1 MPTYKVKV
9 KWGKENYPDIEV
21 NTDEDPLVFKAQ
33 LFALTG
39 VQPERQKVM
48 LKGTTL
54 KDSDWGD
61 IKLKDGVTVLMMG
74 SKEEDVPTEPLEK
87 PLFVEDMNEGE
98 LASALDM
105 PAGLTNLG
113 NTCYMNATVQCLK
126 TVPELREALRGFQG
140 GVTMAGGMIPA
151 QSITAALRDLY
162 DSMDKGATIPPIIL
176 LQVLHM
182 AFPRFAEKSEHG
194 GFTQQDANECWT
206 ELVRM
211 LQQKLQPKQ
220 TDGSDSQAKF
230 KSLVDQYF
238 GGTFDCEL
246 KCIEA
251 EDEPPSFSK
260 ENFLQLSCF
269 ISQDVRYML
278 SGLRS
283 KMQEQ
288 LTKQSPTLERDAVY
302 TKTSKISRLPA
313 YLTVQFVRFYYKEK
327 ESINAKILKDVK
339 FPLEFDA
346 FELCSSK
353 LQQKL
358 TPMRARFKEYEDR
371 RVEEAQKQE
380 KEVRNNRD
388 DTSRAKVRHEPF
400 SFEDDLGSNNSGYY
414 TLQAV
419 LTHRGRSSSSGHY
432 VAWVRQKGD
441 IWLKCDD
448 DQVSPVTC
456 EEVLKLSGGGDWHCA
471 YVLLYGPRILEVA
484 ENENTK
490 PTAIEETA
498 APSPMD
504 TSSSTSPQ
512 Q

>member
-1 MPTYKVKV
+1 MPSYKVKV
-9 KWGKENYPDIEV
+9 KWGKENYPDVEV

-54 KDSDWGD
+54 KDSDWGN
-61 IKLKDGVTVLMMG
+61 IKLKDGVTILMMG
-74 SKEEDVPTEPLEK
+74 SKEEDVPKEPVEK
-87 PLFVEDMNEGE
+87 PLFVEDMNESE
-98 LASALDM
+98 LASVLEM

-126 TVPELREALRGFQG
+126 TVPELRESLRGFQG
-140 GVTMAGGMIPA
+140 GVTMAGSMVPA

-162 DSMDKGATIPPIIL
+162 DSMDKGASIPPIIL

-211 LQQKLQPKQ
+211 LQQKLPPN
-220 TDGSDSQAKF
+220 TSSSSF
-230 KSLVDQYF
+230 KSIIDQYF

-246 KCIEA
+246 KCVEA
-251 EDEPPSFSK
+251 EDEPPTYSK

-269 ISQDVRYML
+269 ISQEVRYMVA
-278 SGLRS
+278 GLRS

-346 FELCSSK
+346 FELCSTE
-353 LQQKL
+353 LQHKL
-358 TPMRARFKEYEDR
+358 TPMRTKFKEYEDKK
-371 RVEEAQKQE
+371 VEAAQQDKGSKSKGDSEAVAQ
-380 KEVRNNRD
+380 
-388 DTSRAKVRHEPF
+388 VRHQPF
-400 SFEDDLGSNNSGYY
+400 SFEDDAGSNNSGYY

-441 IWLKCDD
+441 VWLKCDD
-448 DQVSPVTC
+448 DVVSPVTS
-456 EEVLKLSGGGDWHCA
+456 EDVLKLSGGGDWHCA
-471 YVLLYGPRILEVA
+471 YVLLYGPRILEI
-484 ENENTK
+484 T
-490 PTAIEETA
+490 EEEDVKSKSSESSVETTPF
-498 APSPMD
+498 PS
-504 TSSSTSPQ
+504 Q
-512 Q
+512 

>member
-9 KWGKENYPDIEV
+9 KWGKENYPDVEV

-39 VQPERQKVM
+39 VQPDRQKVM

-54 KDSDWGD
+54 KDSDWGN
-61 IKLKDGVTVLMMG
+61 IKLKDGVTILMMG
-74 SKEEDVPTEPLEK
+74 SKEDVPTEPIEK
-87 PLFVEDMNEGE
+87 PLFVEDMNESE

-126 TVPELREALRGFQG
+126 TVPELRDALRNFQG
-140 GVTMAGGMIPA
+140 GVTMAGGMVPA

-162 DSMDKGATIPPIIL
+162 DSMDKGASIPPIIL

-182 AFPRFAEKSEHG
+182 AFPRFAEKSDHG

-211 LQQKLQPKQ
+211 LQQKLAPK
-220 TDGSDSQAKF
+220 TTEGLESSSTF
-230 KSLVDQYF
+230 KSVVDQYF
-238 GGTFDCEL
+238 GGTFDVEL
-246 KCIEA
+246 KCVEA
-251 EDEPPSFSK
+251 EDEPPSCSK

-269 ISQDVRYML
+269 ISQEVRYML

-313 YLTVQFVRFYYKEK
+313 YLTIQFVRFYYKEK

-346 FELCSSK
+346 FELCSSE

-358 TPMRARFKEYEDR
+358 TPMRARFKEYEDK

-380 KEVRNNRD
+380 KNTKDKGDSNSKARM
-388 DTSRAKVRHEPF
+388 RHEPF
-400 SFEDDLGSNNSGYY
+400 SFADDLGSNNSGYY

-448 DQVSPVTC
+448 DQVSPVTS
-456 EEVLKLSGGGDWHCA
+456 EDVLKLSGGGDWHCA

-484 ENENTK
+484 EDEDLK
-490 PTAIEETA
+490 SKALEEIA
-498 APSPMD
+498 AQSPME
-504 TSSSTSPQ
+504 TSSTSSQ

>member
-9 KWGKENYPDIEV
+9 KWGKENYPDIEL

-39 VQPERQKVM
+39 VQPERQRVM

-54 KDSDWGD
+54 KDSDWGN
-61 IKLKDGVTVLMMG
+61 IKLKDGVTILLMG
-74 SKEEDVPTEPLEK
+74 SKEEDVPREPTDK

-98 LASALDM
+98 LASALEM

-126 TVPELREALRGFQG
+126 SVPELREALRKFQG
-140 GVTMAGGMIPA
+140 GVTMAGGMVPS
-151 QSITAALRDLY
+151 QSITAAMRDLY
-162 DSMDKGATIPPIIL
+162 DSMDKGASIPPIIL

-182 AFPRFAEKSEHG
+182 AIPRFAEKNEHG
-194 GFTQQDANECWT
+194 SFTQQDANECWT

-211 LQQKLQPKQ
+211 LQQKLPPKVPER
-220 TDGSDSQAKF
+220 SDSKSKF

-246 KCIEA
+246 KCTEA
-251 EDEPPSFSK
+251 EDEPPSCSK

-269 ISQDVRYML
+269 ISQDMRYML

-288 LTKQSPTLERDAVY
+288 LTKQSPTLDRDAVY

-339 FPLEFDA
+339 FPLDFDA
-346 FELCSSK
+346 FELCSPE

-358 TPMRARFKEYEDR
+358 TPMRTRFKEYEDK
-371 RVEEAQKQE
+371 RVEEALQQKTI
-380 KEVRNNRD
+380 KD
-388 DTSRAKVRHEPF
+388 KGDGSSKSKKRHEPF

-414 TLQAV
+414 RLQAV

-432 VAWVRQKGD
+432 VAWVHQKGD
-441 IWLKCDD
+441 TWLKCDD
-448 DQVSPVTC
+448 DQVSPVTA
-456 EEVLKLSGGGDWHCA
+456 EDVLKLSGGGDWHCA
-471 YVLLYGPRILEVA
+471 YVLLYGPRILELPVD
-484 ENENTK
+484 ENIKPNTV
-490 PTAIEETA
+490 EEA
-498 APSPMD
+498 AAQSPME
-504 TSSSTSPQ
+504 TSSSSPQ
-512 Q
+512 H